1 MSDVLNPE
9 LHVEASEVL
18 ASADMLIDEAQLRAG
33 YDRMA
38 EQISQQLRGLNPII
52 LCIMTGGLYATA
64 EITKRLDFPLEIDYL
79 HVTRYS
85 GETHGGDLVW
95 KVSPGTDLGDRHVL
109 VIDDILDEG
118 TTLASTLD
126 AIEAQGAASVRTAML
141 LQKLHDRRS
150 AALTPDFLGFE
161 VPDRY
166 VFGAGLDYKG
176 YLRQM
181 PAVYAVAPRFDI

>member
-1 MSDVLNPE
+1 MSEVLNPDRYA
-9 LHVEASEVL
+9 EASEVL
-18 ASADMLIDEAQLRAG
+18 ASADQLIDQDQLRAG

-38 EQISQQLRGLNPII
+38 AQISTQLRGLNPII

-64 EITKRLDFPLEIDYL
+64 EITKRLDFPIEIDYL
-79 HVTRYS
+79 HVTRYA

-95 KVSPGTDLGDRHVL
+95 KVSPGTDLSDRHVL

-118 TTLASTLD
+118 VTLAATLD
-126 AIEAQGAASVRTAML
+126 ALDAQGTASIRTAML
-141 LQKLHDRRS
+141 LQKMHDRRS

-181 PAVYAVAPRFDI
+181 PAVYAVAEAYDG